1 MDDFNNFEKFTLAIA
16 TAVYHFHR
24 KASNVSEYSF
34 KDVCVAL
41 NTGSFTRSSSF
52 TLSESDL
59 EAAFENSTIRKSL
72 KAIFPNQV
80 IFQRRSIRV
89 GTEIV
94 NYHKIRFLSL
104 NIGLHTVES
113 LRDAIMNQLPR
124 AAQVNNGDE
133 KEDEKLTVIYNT

>member
-1 MDDFNNFEKFTLAIA
+1 MDIFNDFEKFALAIA

-24 KASNVSEYSF
+24 KASNISEYSF

-41 NTGSFTRSSSF
+41 NTGSLTRSSSF

-89 GTEIV
+89 CTAIV
-94 NYHKIRFLSL
+94 HFHKIRFSSL
-104 NIGLHTVES
+104 KIGLYTVDS
-113 LRDAIMNQLPR
+113 VFDGIINQLPR
-124 AAQVNNGDE
+124 AAQDKNGDQKEE
-133 KEDEKLTVIYNT
+133 KRAV